1 MKPLPTAHPC
11 DLIGMRIVIIAACQ
25 HDALIGMVRMD
36 PDAMTPL
43 PRSGGISATPEDT
56 F

>member
-1 MKPLPTAHPC
+1 MKPLPTTHPR
-11 DLIGMRIVIIAACQ
+11 DLIGMRIVIIAAGQ
-25 HDALIGMVRMD
+25 YDALIGTVGMD

-43 PRSGGISATPEDT
+43 PRSGGISATPEDP